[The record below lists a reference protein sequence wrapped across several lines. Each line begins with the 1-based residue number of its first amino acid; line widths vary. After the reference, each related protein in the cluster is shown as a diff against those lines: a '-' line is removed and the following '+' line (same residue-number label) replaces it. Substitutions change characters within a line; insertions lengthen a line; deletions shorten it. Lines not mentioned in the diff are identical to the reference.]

1 MPGLAAAVSVAWL
14 PSPTLY
20 VKSLATLVPPLSLVT
35 ALITVRVPVGM
46 RSTNVH
52 VVIRPDS
59 IVMLLIVLVVVLSAP
74 PVEPPPDFTHEA
86 LLSAQGDGMVVSPT
100 DALVVTVSGMAVAV
114 PLPAID
120 RVTAPGLA
128 VNPNVGL
135 VTPVPASLVMTRKP
149 PPGLTMQSNGLLL
162 PPLPA
167 DGYEQTLTRTSVPG
181 MTDLRIRAST
191 VLSWGCCRR
200 PPGTGRYR

>member
-1 MPGLAAAVSVAWL
+1 
-14 PSPTLY
+14 
-20 VKSLATLVPPLSLVT
+20 
-35 ALITVRVPVGM
+35 
-46 RSTNVH
+46 
-52 VVIRPDS
+52 
-59 IVMLLIVLVVVLSAP
+59 
-74 PVEPPPDFTHEA
+74 
-86 LLSAQGDGMVVSPT
+86 MVVSPT

-120 RVTAPGLA
+120 RATAPGFA

-181 MTDLRIRAST
+181 MTDLKDPGLDGAVVGGVAADRRERVGIGDEVAVGERAELARIGLALTRVAHRRRVGAAV
-191 VLSWGCCRR
+191 VLGVTAAEQVHRVGAVEGHDGDR
-200 PPGTGRYR
+200 VRIGTRVFPSGRTSRS